1 VRSNFTGKLLYSRL
15 VRIGF
20 GGGLMTWKTSIGR
33 LVAAAGVVGALAL
46 ATGADAWWNLFLAW
60 FSTLG

>member
-1 VRSNFTGKLLYSRL
+1 MRSNFTGRLLYSRL

-33 LVAAAGVVGALAL
+33 LKVENKFDLKKMTRNKKL
-46 ATGADAWWNLFLAW
+46 ELD
-60 FSTLG
+60 